1 MDALIGTF
9 HIDWKLVVAQLFNFA
24 IVFGVLYWFALRPLA
39 KLMSERGEKISK
51 GLSDAETNQKLVEDA
66 KKLYDAEL
74 ARARKDAQAL
84 TATMEQEV
92 AKKRASLVASASE
105 EVNKMLD
112 DGKKKLIE
120 EKESVLK
127 QAEKEIASLVV
138 MSVEKVLAGSMDDTA
153 RKHMVAKAAE
163 HITK

>member
-9 HIDWKLVVAQLFNFA
+9 HIDYKLVVAQLFNFA
-24 IVFGVLYWFALRPLA
+24 IVFAVLYWFALRPLG

-51 GLSDAETNQKLVEDA
+51 GLKDADLNQKLVDDA
-66 KKLYDAEL
+66 KRLYDAEL

-84 TATMEQEV
+84 TLSMEQEIK
-92 AKKRASLVASASE
+92 AKREALVVSASA
-105 EVNKMLD
+105 EVNRMLD
-112 DGKKKLIE
+112 DGKKKLLE

-138 MSVEKVLAGSMDDTA
+138 AGVEKVLTSSVDETT
-153 RKHMVAKAAE
+153 RKHMVTKAAQD
-163 HITK
+163 IK